1 MSDSSFNLPS
11 PGRDRLDA
19 YLDEVEGRLTGQGMD
34 RNGRRSVV
42 DDVEAQAIDMLR
54 THSSSPS
61 LEDVEAVLASLDT
74 PDAFADAAGTAATDS
89 PRPAASAATT
99 ASGGIPPALKL
110 VLKVAAVVVLG
121 LGALGAVLL
130 FLLAAPA
137 G

>member
-1 MSDSSFNLPS
+1 MSDSIFNLPS

-19 YLDEVEGRLTGQGMD
+19 YLDEVEERLTGQGMD

-61 LEDVEAVLASLDT
+61 VEDVEAVLASLDT
-74 PDAFADAAGTAATDS
+74 PDAFADAAGTAAIDS
-89 PRPAASAATT
+89 PRPPASATT

-110 VLKVAAVVVLG
+110 VLKVAAVVVVG
-121 LGALGAVLL
+121 LAALGAVLL